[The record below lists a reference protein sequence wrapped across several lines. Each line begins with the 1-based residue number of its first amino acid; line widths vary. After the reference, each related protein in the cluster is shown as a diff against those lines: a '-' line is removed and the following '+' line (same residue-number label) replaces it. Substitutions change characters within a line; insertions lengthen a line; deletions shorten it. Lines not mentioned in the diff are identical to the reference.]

1 MSGWRVNRKKLL
13 YSMGAILIVIS
24 VFSLVYGLHRTPKT
38 TESSQII
45 NSSKT
50 PVRKEVTPNQET
62 QSALAQNSTVQNSVP
77 QKGTAQTSVP
87 QKETAQNSAPQKGT
101 VQTSEPK
108 KETVR
113 TNVAQQGS
121 AQKETTRN
129 APVQQAKLTIKDFP
143 SPVKGLKLRTVGNY
157 YSDSMKTYFFHAGT
171 DYAEPEGAVIRCTH
185 GGKVIFAGADPML
198 GQKVT
203 LDCGQGWQI
212 TYGCLENLQVHLG
225 DEIESNSIIGQVGFD
240 PGADS
245 ETGQSQ
251 LHYEIWHNNEAQSL

>member
-1 MSGWRVNRKKLL
+1 MSGWRVTRKKLW
-13 YSMGAILIVIS
+13 YSMGAILIFIS

-38 TESSQII
+38 TESSQMI
-45 NSSKT
+45 NTKT
-50 PVRKEVTPNQET
+50 KVQKEETPNQET
-62 QSALAQNSTVQNSVP
+62 QSALAQSSMVPKSVTKKGTVQNS
-77 QKGTAQTSVP
+77 
-87 QKETAQNSAPQKGT
+87 EPQKGT
-101 VQTSEPK
+101 VKTSEPQK
-108 KETVR
+108 GAVR
-113 TNVAQQGS
+113 TSVPQQTS

-251 LHYEIWHNNEAQSL
+251 LHYEIWHNNEAQNPYES